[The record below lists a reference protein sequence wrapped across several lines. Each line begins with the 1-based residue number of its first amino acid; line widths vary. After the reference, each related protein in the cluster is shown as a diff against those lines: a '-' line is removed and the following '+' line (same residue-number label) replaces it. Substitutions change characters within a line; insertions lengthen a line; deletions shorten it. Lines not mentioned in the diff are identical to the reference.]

1 MNQFFLIAGGR
12 IKCRQCLA
20 KSSRTGNQCQR
31 PALVASAGQKC
42 QYHGGRGSGPKT
54 PEGKARI
61 AAAHTVHGQETAKS
75 RAARSAASAK
85 LSALE
90 DAMHLLGMTNA
101 PRTRGRKADG
111 YRPVCN
117 LSDLQNL
124 VMDTG

>member
-1 MNQFFLIAGGR
+1 MNQFFLIAGER

-20 KSSRTGNQCQR
+20 RSSRTGNQCQR
-31 PALVASAGQKC
+31 PALAASTSQKC

-61 AAAHTVHGQETAKS
+61 AAAHTVHGQETTK
-75 RAARSAASAK
+75 ARSARAAASAK

-90 DAMHLLGMTNA
+90 DAMHILGMTNA

-111 YRPVCN
+111 YRPVRD
-117 LSDLQNL
+117 LSDLHNL
-124 VMDTG
+124 ILDIG

>member
-1 MNQFFLIAGGR
+1 MNQFFFTAGGR
-12 IKCRQCLA
+12 IKCRQCSA
-20 KSSRTGNQCQR
+20 QSSRTGNQCQR
-31 PALVASAGQKC
+31 PALSASTGQKC

-61 AAAHTVHGQETAKS
+61 AAAHTLHGQETAKA

-111 YRPVCN
+111 YRPVRN
-117 LSDLQNL
+117 ISDLHNL
-124 VMDTG
+124 ILDIG

>member
-1 MNQFFLIAGGR
+1 
-12 IKCRQCLA
+12 LA
-20 KSSRTGNQCQR
+20 RSSRTGNQCQR
-31 PALVASAGQKC
+31 PALAASTSQKC

-61 AAAHTVHGQETAKS
+61 AAAHTVHGQETAKA

-90 DAMHLLGMTNA
+90 DAMHILGMTNA

-111 YRPVCN
+111 YRPVRN